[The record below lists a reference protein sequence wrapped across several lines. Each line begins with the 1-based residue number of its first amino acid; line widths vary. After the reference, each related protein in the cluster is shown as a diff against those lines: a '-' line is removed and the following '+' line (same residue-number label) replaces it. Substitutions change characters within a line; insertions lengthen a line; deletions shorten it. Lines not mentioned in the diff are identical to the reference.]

1 MLDYQNLSTLQKT
14 KGAIGNEQSRE
25 NDNSGHRTKTNKAQK
40 HNTEKQQGPNQN
52 RGLTQVLSKGKS
64 NRDHIKTEG

>member
-40 HNTEKQQGPNQN
+40 HNTEK
-52 RGLTQVLSKGKS
+52 
-64 NRDHIKTEG
+64 